1 MSAATRLAML
11 RRKMEGG
18 GRAAV
23 EDLRRR
29 EQEAMSLA
37 KIEATAKRCP
47 CCGMAIEREAG
58 CNKMTCSNCQ
68 AFFCYRCGADV
79 TVVGYKHFQAEGGC
93 VLFDSA
99 EILRCGGWGG
109 ASWMCGWTEAAWAH
123 KYPRHPRATPSFS

>member
-1 MSAATRLAML
+1 MLRLAPPSLMSAGTQCVSAATRLAML

-58 CNKMTCSNCQ
+58 CNKMTCGNCQ

-79 TVVGYKHFQAEGGC
+79 TLWVQALSGRGR
-93 VLFDSA
+93 
-99 EILRCGGWGG
+99 LR
-109 ASWMCGWTEAAWAH
+109 AV
-123 KYPRHPRATPSFS
+123 